1 MYMVAYSIFN
11 DSLLS
16 TGGGGLV
23 TKLCLRLIK
32 YGINIL
38 IKYGIDFME
47 LVFQLSLK
55 SILINH
61 MLYPRYTSLMNMQ
74 NQNYIFSKIR

>member
-1 MYMVAYSIFN
+1 MYMLAYSIFN

-23 TKLCLRLIK
+23 TKSCLRLIK

-38 IKYGIDFME
+38 LKDGIDFME
-47 LVFQLSLK
+47 LVFQWSLK
-55 SILINH
+55 SILIDH
-61 MLYPRYTSLMNMQ
+61 MLYPGYTSLMNMQ
-74 NQNYIFSKIR
+74 STEFYFFKN